1 MKLDERDWIIIRL
14 MSDTNWKNR
23 NGYTLHRTI
32 LYMMERLGTK
42 TVVDAVDTIR
52 EEGRIRNEQQSDS

>member
-14 MSDTNWKNR
+14 MIDTNWKNR